1 MILQIKYGCQ
11 SSLTEKVTFEQRC
24 EDGQGVILTAI
35 GGRTMPSRGAAARA
49 TAPVQKRWEGHCGW
63 RRGKTA
69 KTGEKIRPEK
79 TQSRPEH

>member
-1 MILQIKYGCQ
+1 MRRWTGSYPHRYWWKDHAQQ
-11 SSLTEKVTFEQRC
+11 
-24 EDGQGVILTAI
+24 
-35 GGRTMPSRGAAARA
+35 GAAARA